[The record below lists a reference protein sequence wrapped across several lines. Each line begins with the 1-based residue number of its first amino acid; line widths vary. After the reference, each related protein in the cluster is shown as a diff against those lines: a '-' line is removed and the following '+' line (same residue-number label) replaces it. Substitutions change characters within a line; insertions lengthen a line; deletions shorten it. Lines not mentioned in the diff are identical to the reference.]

1 MMSEKVSRGGRKEV
15 LTIELARKV
24 VRLIERMPDAG
35 VPVTWSNVVLHVK
48 RQFRQELRR
57 NVLSQKEWEGRKL
70 IAEAYQEAKSVEKR
84 LQKQEAPKYE
94 NSSRTVLRKRI
105 EQLEAKVLA
114 LQEELEKS
122 RVLQLSNLDLFRATR
137 MDLRQLIH
145 EEAKKQATDR
155 DCGQGQV

>member
-1 MMSEKVSRGGRKEV
+1 MTSEKEFRGGRKEI
-15 LTIELARKV
+15 LTLDLARRI

-35 VPVTWSNVVLHVK
+35 IPVTWNNVVLHAK
-48 RQFRQELRR
+48 RQFRHELRR
-57 NVLSQKEWEGRKL
+57 NVLSQKEWDGRKL

-94 NSSRTVLRKRI
+94 NSSRAVLRRRI

-122 RVLQLSNLDLFRATR
+122 RLLQLSNLDLFRVTR
-137 MDLRQLIH
+137 MDLRQLIQ
-145 EEAKKQATDR
+145 EENKNQDTDR
-155 DCGQGQV
+155 NQGQNQF